1 MVVKLVV
8 LKGKAKGREIPLP
21 STQFV
26 IGRGSSCHLQPHS
39 GLVSKMHC
47 AIARQPGGM
56 VVVRDLKSRNHTFIN
71 NQPVKGTARVT
82 DGDVLAVGPLLFQ
95 FAISSDDYGSPIQS
109 VRGENLRWLLEENSD
124 SNHVD
129 SDAETAVIEIPPHL
143 LEENGN
149 SSGVEVN
156 NSLTVG
162 KYLREYFQTRKN
174 GETAARKQVATV
186 ALHKEQL
193 QFVDSL
199 LNRLGQKSSSIS
211 RDEIVRILIDAI
223 SDKGLDISEIETAE
237 DLKRILEKK
246 IQ

>member
-26 IGRGSSCHLQPHS
+26 IGRGSSCHLRPHS

-56 VVVRDLKSRNHTFIN
+56 VVVRDLKSRNRTFLN
-71 NQPVKGTARVT
+71 DQPVIGTARVN
-82 DGDVLAVGPLLFQ
+82 DGDVLAVGPLQFQ
-95 FAISSDDYGSPIQS
+95 FSISSDDYGSPIQS
-109 VRGENLRWLLEENSD
+109 IREENLRWLLEENSD
-124 SNHVD
+124 SNSVD
-129 SDAETAVIEIPPHL
+129 SDAETAVIEVPPHL
-143 LEENGN
+143 LEDNGD
-149 SSGVEVN
+149 SSEVDVN

-174 GETAARKQVATV
+174 GEVAARRRVVTV
-186 ALHKEQL
+186 DLYKAQL
-193 QFVDSL
+193 QFVDRL
-199 LNRLGQKSSSIS
+199 LNRLSLKAPNIS
-211 RDEIVRILIDAI
+211 RDEIVRILINSI
-223 SDKGLDISEIETAE
+223 SNKGLDLTKFETPE
-237 DLKRILEKK
+237 DLKRLLAEK